1 MTLPYDGA
9 ISDFHKNHASQSVRD
24 AIAAAPKSKQIANP
38 DYPYPKRMSGAH
50 YRKHMADLQ
59 QELAKF
65 HNWIKTNNKRVVV
78 VFEGRDAAGKGGTI
92 KRLCENLSPRQ
103 TSVVALSKPT
113 EREAGQWYFQRYVKH
128 MPTAGTMTIFDRS
141 WYNRAVVE
149 TVFGFCAADQRAK
162 FMDQVVPY
170 EQMLVQE
177 GISLVKIWLN
187 IGQAEQ
193 LRRFLARE
201 SDPLKQ
207 WKLSRI
213 DVDGLHKWDAYSDAI
228 LDTLSRTDH
237 ADAPWAVVRSD
248 DKRRARIAALQQILS
263 RFDYAGHDLSAIGD
277 MDPLITGGP
286 EVWHV

>member
-1 MTLPYDGA
+1 MTLPNDGA
-9 ISDFHKNHASQSVRD
+9 ISDFYKNHAPDTVRD
-24 AIAAAPKSKQIANP
+24 AIAAASTAKHIANP
-38 DYPYPKRMSGAH
+38 SYPYKKRLPAKTYGAH
-50 YRKHMADLQ
+50 MAALQ
-59 QELAKF
+59 LELAKF
-65 HNWIKTNNKRVVV
+65 HNWIKTTNQRIVI

-92 KRLCENLSPRQ
+92 ARLRENLAPRQ
-103 TSVVALSKPT
+103 THVVALSKPT
-113 EREAGQWYFQRYVKH
+113 DLEAGQWYFQRYIQH
-128 MPTAGTMTIFDRS
+128 MPYAGTMTIFDRS

-149 TVFGFCAADQRAK
+149 TVFGFCTTDHRSK

-177 GISLVKIWLN
+177 GITLVKLWLN

-201 SDPLKQ
+201 TDPLKQ

-228 LDTLSRTDH
+228 RDTLSRTHHD
-237 ADAPWAVVRSD
+237 AAPWAVVRSD
-248 DKRRARIAALQQILS
+248 DKRRARIAALQQILL
-263 RFDYAGHDLSAIGD
+263 RFDYAGRDLAAIGD
-277 MDPLITGGP
+277 MDPQITGGP

>member
-1 MTLPYDGA
+1 MSLPYDGA
-9 ISDFHKNHASQSVRD
+9 ISKFYETHAPQSVHD
-24 AIAAAPKSKQIANP
+24 AIAAANTSKHIANP
-38 DYPYPKRMSGAH
+38 TYPYPKRMSGKKYRAH
-50 YRKHMADLQ
+50 LAALQ
-59 QELAKF
+59 LELAKF
-65 HNWIKTNNKRVVV
+65 HNWIKTTNQRIVV

-92 KRLCENLSPRQ
+92 ARLRENLSPRQ
-103 TSVVALSKPT
+103 THVVALSKPT
-113 EREAGQWYFQRYVKH
+113 DREAGQWYFQRYIKH

-170 EQMLVQE
+170 EQILVQE
-177 GISLVKIWLN
+177 GITLVKLWLN

-201 SDPLKQ
+201 TDPLKQ

-228 LDTLSRTDH
+228 RDTLSRTHHD
-237 ADAPWAVVRSD
+237 AAPWAVVRSD
-248 DKRRARIAALQQILS
+248 DKRRARIAALQQILLQ
-263 RFDYAGHDLSAIGD
+263 FDYTGRDLSAIGD
-277 MDPLITGGP
+277 MDPQITGGP